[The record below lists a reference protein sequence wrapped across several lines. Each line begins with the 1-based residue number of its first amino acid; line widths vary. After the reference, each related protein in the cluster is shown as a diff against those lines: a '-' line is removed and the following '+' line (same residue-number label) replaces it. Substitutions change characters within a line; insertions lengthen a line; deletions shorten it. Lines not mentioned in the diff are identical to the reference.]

1 MIMERKIGETFEYEG
16 KTLQVKE
23 IEEHTCKGCFF
34 GDGCD
39 TELHIGVTGECLDRT
54 DGKEVIYVEV
64 PEQPAPQKET
74 KLNLLEILCYCP
86 EGTAFWSPLLGDVR
100 FICVGKTTIPV
111 EDKNGH
117 SWDINPD
124 STMTIDGITSAEPM
138 LFPSKEQ
145 RDWGKVHY
153 QTPLEKL
160 PKSWEEFCDTHNI
173 RDGEA
178 YCDDHCS
185 IRELTAGGTRG
196 KDEDRNLLSNVEEC
210 RQHLAHMQLHQLRN
224 CWRDGW
230 KPAKDCK
237 AYGITNLNN
246 EEYMVYPY
254 TSVNTFLSFQDDKRA
269 EKFLECFR
277 ELIKTAGD
285 LI

>member
-86 EGTAFWSPLLGDVR
+86 EGTEFWSPLLGDVR

-185 IRELTAGGTRG
+185 IRELTAGGDARQGRRLQLAFQCRRVPPAPRAHAAAPTAQ
-196 KDEDRNLLSNVEEC
+196 LLARRVET
-210 RQHLAHMQLHQLRN
+210 
-224 CWRDGW
+224 
-230 KPAKDCK
+230 CK
-237 AYGITNLNN
+237 RLQGIRHNQP
-246 EEYMVYPY
+246 E
-254 TSVNTFLSFQDDKRA
+254 
-269 EKFLECFR
+269 
-277 ELIKTAGD
+277 
-285 LI
+285 